1 MKTIFFIIVIG
12 VFSLFFPYE
21 KDEPGSTV
29 NYKATIPPDT
39 GYFNAAVLPVL
50 KKNCSPCHF
59 TGGKMY
65 ARMPFDQPA
74 TIINHSTG
82 ALKRFKVRE
91 ELAIV
96 KNFIES
102 YK

>member
-1 MKTIFFIIVIG
+1 MIG

-59 TGGKMY
+59 PGGKMY
-65 ARMPFDQPA
+65 ERMPFDQPA
-74 TIINHSTG
+74 TIISHEAG
-82 ALKRFKVRE
+82 ALKRFKVME
-91 ELAIV
+91 EMSIV
-96 KNFIES
+96 KNYIELN
-102 YK
+102 KH